1 MELAFSPPL
10 PATPWQ
16 DEQNVPYTCEPRDP
30 SPGLVDEYG
39 GGFSPLKTS
48 GFDQRSRIPR
58 AITSICFS
66 VSIPPA
72 LRAKAGMDVPG
83 IPSVAARRRIV
94 SSAIAKYTGS
104 PSAIAAPPRPSDPWQ
119 PVQFSL

>member
-1 MELAFSPPL
+1 MELAFDPPL

-16 DEQNVPYTCEPRDP
+16 DEQNVAYTCEPREE

-39 GGFSPLKTS
+39 GGFVPLKTS

-58 AITSICFS
+58 AIRSICFF

-72 LRAKAGMDVPG
+72 LCAKAGMDVPG
-83 IPSVAARRRIV
+83 IPFDAARRRTA

-104 PSAIAAPPRPSDPWQ
+104 PRAIAAPPRPSAPWQ
-119 PVQFSL
+119 PAQFSL

>member
-1 MELAFSPPL
+1 MELAFGPPL

-16 DEQNVPYTCEPRDP
+16 DEQNVTYTCEPRDS
-30 SPGLVDEYG
+30 SPGLADAYG
-39 GGFSPLKTS
+39 GGFVPLRTS

-58 AITSICFS
+58 TSKSICFS

-72 LRAKAGMDVPG
+72 LCAKAGMDVPG
-83 IPSVAARRRIV
+83 TPFVAARRRMV

-104 PSAIAAPPRPSDPWQ
+104 PMG
-119 PVQFSL
+119 

>member
-1 MELAFSPPL
+1 MELAFGPPL

-16 DEQNVPYTCEPRDP
+16 DEQNVSYTCEPREE

-39 GGFSPLKTS
+39 GGFAPLKTF

-58 AITSICFS
+58 AITSICVS

-72 LRAKAGMDVPG
+72 LCAKAGMDVPG
-83 IPSVAARRRIV
+83 IPFVAARRMTG

-104 PSAIAAPPRPSDPWQ
+104 PSAIAAPPRPSAPWQ
-119 PVQFSL
+119 PAQFSP

>member
-1 MELAFSPPL
+1 MELAFVPPL

-16 DEQNVPYTCEPRDP
+16 DEQNVAYTCEPRER
-30 SPGLVDEYG
+30 SPGLAEEYG
-39 GGFSPLKTS
+39 GGFAPLKAF

-58 AITSICFS
+58 TIRSICFS

-72 LRAKAGMDVPG
+72 LCAKAGMDVPE
-83 IPSVAARRRIV
+83 IPYVAARRRIA

-119 PVQFSL
+119 PAQFSP

>member
-1 MELAFSPPL
+1 MELAFGPPL

-16 DEQNVPYTCEPRDP
+16 DEQKVPYTCEPREE
-30 SPGLVDEYG
+30 SPGLVDEYA
-39 GGFSPLKTS
+39 GGFVPLKTS

-58 AITSICFS
+58 TIKSICFS

-72 LRAKAGMDVPG
+72 LCAKAGMDVPG
-83 IPSVAARRRIV
+83 IPFVAARRRMV

-104 PSAIAAPPRPSDPWQ
+104 PMGIAAPPRPSGPWQ
-119 PVQFSL
+119 PAQFSL